1 MHESQRVIKNLYYL
15 LLVLLLLTSKP
26 LLAAE
31 TATGP
36 HIRVSLISEEA
47 AVTPGQT
54 HWIGILL
61 EPEHLWHTY
70 WRNPGDSG
78 EPTKVAFKIEKGIEI
93 GNLQWPIPQQISVG
107 HLVNY
112 GYEGATLLMAPLS
125 LESGF
130 SKNQLTLEAELSWLV
145 CKEDCIPGS
154 ASLSLTLPVSD
165 SPKKTAY
172 AETFATTR
180 ERLPDRETLYVSHV
194 ITAQHIK
201 LRYNAPYDASWSL
214 LPLSADIIDHNKPQV
229 SNLIDG
235 QLSQTMVLSDY
246 FEANK
251 EPLLFLL
258 TDGKK
263 GYYLISTP
271 IMIGGEKIEQTNHSL
286 LLLAL
291 MAFVGGLIL
300 NLMPCVL
307 PILSIKALSI
317 QQDTRRKVGKLGYFG
332 YLGYPLGV
340 LMSFNAFAVLILLLR
355 QSGEMVG
362 WGFHLQEPWVVA
374 LLAFLFLFIALQL
387 MDIAPTGER
396 LMGLGQ
402 SLTTGNG
409 FASQFF
415 TGVLAVLVASPCT
428 APFMAVALGVA
439 LISNALVSFTLF
451 TSLAIGF
458 ALPMTLLFSQPKI
471 HQLLP
476 KPGAWMQTFRQFLV
490 FPMLATVVWLLWVY
504 QSQVGTTGQFM
515 LLANLLIFALLL
527 WLSARMSGFKSKVTV
542 LLALLSLVPAMLQQ
556 TSSTGPDDQIQQTAF
571 TESRL
576 QQLRDDNQVVLVNIT
591 ADWCITCKV
600 NEQVAF
606 RSDDLNALF
615 EEQKV
620 HYLVGD
626 WTNKTKKILQFL
638 NRYQRSGVPLYV
650 IYAGNKYERVLP
662 QLLTPQ
668 IVINAINKAKQEL
681 THED

>member
-1 MHESQRVIKNLYYL
+1 MHKSQRVTKNLYYL
-15 LLVLLLLTSKP
+15 LLVLVLLTSKP
-26 LLAAE
+26 LLAVE

-36 HIRVSLISEEA
+36 HIRVSLISEDA
-47 AVTPGQT
+47 AVTPGKT
-54 HWIGILL
+54 HWVGILL

-78 EPTKVAFKIEKGIEI
+78 EPTKVAFKVEKGVKI
-93 GNLQWPIPQQISVG
+93 GDLRWPIPQQISVG

-112 GYEGATLLMAPLS
+112 GYEGTTLLMAPLT

-130 SKNQLTLEAELSWLV
+130 SKNQLTIEAELSWLV

-154 ASLSLTLPVSD
+154 ASLNLTLPVSD
-165 SPKKTAY
+165 NQKKTAY

-180 ERLPDRETLYVSHV
+180 ERLPDERTLYGSHD
-194 ITAQHIK
+194 ITTQHIN
-201 LRYNAPYDASWSL
+201 LRYSAPYEAGWSV
-214 LPLSADIIDHNKPQV
+214 LPLSADIIHHNKQQV

-235 QLSQTMVLSDY
+235 KLTQTMVLSDY
-246 FEANK
+246 FEVSK
-251 EPLLFLL
+251 EPLLFML

-271 IMIGGEKIEQTNHSL
+271 IMIGSQKIERPDHSL
-286 LLLAL
+286 LLLAF

-317 QQDTRRKVGKLGYFG
+317 QHDTLRKIGKLGYLG
-332 YLGYPLGV
+332 YLGYPMGV

-428 APFMAVALGVA
+428 APFMAAALGVA

-458 ALPMTLLFSQPKI
+458 ALPMTLLFSLPKL

-504 QSQVGTTGQFM
+504 QSQVGTTAQFV
-515 LLANLLIFALLL
+515 LLVNLLLFAMLL
-527 WLSARMSGFKSKVTV
+527 WLSVRMSGFKSKVTM

-556 TSSTGPDDQIQQTAF
+556 TTSADLDDRTQPTAF

-576 QQLRDDNQVVLVNIT
+576 QQLRDNNQVVLVNIT

-600 NEQVAF
+600 NEQIVF
-606 RSDDLNALF
+606 RSEGLNALF
-615 EEQKV
+615 NEQKV

-626 WTNKTKKILQFL
+626 WTNKTKRILQFL

-650 IYAGNKYERVLP
+650 VFAGNEYESVLP

-681 THED
+681 SHED